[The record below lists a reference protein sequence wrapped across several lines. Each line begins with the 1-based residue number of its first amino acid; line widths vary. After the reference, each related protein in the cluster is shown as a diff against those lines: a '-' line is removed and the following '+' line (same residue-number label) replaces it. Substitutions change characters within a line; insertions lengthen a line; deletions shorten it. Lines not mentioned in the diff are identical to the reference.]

1 MLSTIVL
8 ISCSVKADDPGIF
21 DYSPTDKSRST
32 KKDQPTIFAAQG
44 KSSMNNTPS
53 STFGLVVR
61 EIREELG
68 LSQEALAMHSGLDR
82 TFISLLE
89 RGRRQPSLST
99 ILFLAFSL
107 DVPPCLLISKVQE
120 RLPEEFMDHLQ
131 QTRSKAVGK
140 VRD

>member
-1 MLSTIVL
+1 
-8 ISCSVKADDPGIF
+8 
-21 DYSPTDKSRST
+21 
-32 KKDQPTIFAAQG
+32 
-44 KSSMNNTPS
+44 MNNTPS